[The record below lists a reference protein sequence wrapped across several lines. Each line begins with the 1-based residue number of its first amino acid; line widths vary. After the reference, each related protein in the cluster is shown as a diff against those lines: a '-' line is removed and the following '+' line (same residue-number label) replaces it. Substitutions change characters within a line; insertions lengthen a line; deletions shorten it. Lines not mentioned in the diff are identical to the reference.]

1 MEDFVNTK
9 FRVMLSV
16 ALTAFLTT
24 AAMGQANRLQ
34 DLIGSNGASVEAGM
48 NQRGYTLTHSSD
60 DDPWTYDY
68 WWSTSAK
75 RCVVV
80 MMNNNRAETVTDA
93 TPSDCNQRAM
103 SGGGGSN
110 NAAGAVVGAA
120 AAAAIIGAIALSHK
134 SHHHDNDRHYPDAN
148 QDAEFERGYRD
159 GLHNSSYHNYSNTDQ
174 YKKGYERG
182 VDQRGEETSY
192 SSGSGGYAPFVN
204 VSDVYGANTE
214 EGSRQMRSKG
224 FTSVDS
230 NQEGR
235 STYLIWWNPK
245 TRQCVQTEILDDLFN
260 SIDNQV
266 SNPNCR

>member
-1 MEDFVNTK
+1 MEDLVNTK

-16 ALTAFLTT
+16 ALTVFLSVG
-24 AAMGQANRLQ
+24 AMGQANGLQ
-34 DLIGSNGASVEAGM
+34 NLVGSNGASVEAGM

-68 WWSTSAK
+68 WWSPGAK

-134 SHHHDNDRHYPDAN
+134 SHHHDNDRHYDDAN
-148 QDAEFERGYRD
+148 QDADFERGYRD

-182 VDQRGEETSY
+182 VDQRGNETSY
-192 SSGSGGYAPFVN
+192 SSGSGGYASYVN
-204 VSDVYGANTE
+204 LSDL
-214 EGSRQMRSKG
+214 
-224 FTSVDS
+224 
-230 NQEGR
+230 EGR
-235 STYLIWWNPK
+235 DISYGENQMSARGFRQVDDYKKGALQFKTWYNRN
-245 TRQCVQTEILDDLFN
+245 TRQCVEVGIEDDRFDSWTETQ
-260 SIDNQV
+260 S
-266 SNPNCR
+266 PNCR

>member
-1 MEDFVNTK
+1 MNTK

-68 WWSTSAK
+68 WWSGSAK

-93 TPSDCNQRAM
+93 TPSDCNQRVT
-103 SGGGGSN
+103 SGGSGSNN
-110 NAAGAVVGAA
+110 NAAGAVVGVA

-134 SHHHDNDRHYPDAN
+134 SHHHDNDRHYDDAN

-174 YKKGYERG
+174 YRKGYERG
-182 VDQRGEETSY
+182 VDQRGNETSY
-192 SSGSGGYAPFVN
+192 SSGSGGYASYVN
-204 VSDVYGANTE
+204 LSDL
-214 EGSRQMRSKG
+214 
-224 FTSVDS
+224 
-230 NQEGR
+230 EGR
-235 STYLIWWNPK
+235 DISYGENQMSARGFRQVDDYKKGALQFKTWYNRN
-245 TRQCVQTEILDDLFN
+245 TRQCVEVGIEDDRFDSWTETQ
-260 SIDNQV
+260 S
-266 SNPNCR
+266 PNCR